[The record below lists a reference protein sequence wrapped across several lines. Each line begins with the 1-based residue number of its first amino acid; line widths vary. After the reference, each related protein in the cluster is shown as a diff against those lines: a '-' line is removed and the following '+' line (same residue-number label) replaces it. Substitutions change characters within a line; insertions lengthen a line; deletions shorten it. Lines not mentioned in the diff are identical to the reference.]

1 MAENGPYFNE
11 EHEIFRSSVRAFVDK
26 EMAPHAD
33 EWEREGIFPREL
45 FTRVGEL
52 GYLGVRH
59 SAEYGGSELDF
70 TYTAILCEELVQC
83 GSVGTAVNLM
93 VQCELATSII
103 SAMGSEEQKRRFLP
117 DAIAGRK
124 IFALGIS
131 EPSAGSDVAALR
143 TTARVDG
150 DDYIIDGS
158 KIFITNGTRAD
169 YISLAVR
176 TGGEG
181 AAGVS
186 TIIFPTDTP
195 GFSVGR
201 KLEKMGN
208 HAGDTAELFFDGC
221 RVPRANL
228 VGSEGSGFKAIMHLF
243 QGERLVLSALACG
256 LMNQLYRLAYDYGS
270 QRSIFGKAVADFQV
284 WRHRLA
290 DLDALIEA
298 SRQLTYSA
306 AYLLSR
312 GLRADREV
320 SIAKL
325 FTADAVKRVASEAL
339 QIHGGY
345 GYMEDYLVCRL
356 YRDVA
361 AFTIGAG
368 SSEVMREILS
378 KQAAAAR

>member
-1 MAENGPYFNE
+1 
-11 EHEIFRSSVRAFVDK
+11 
-26 EMAPHAD
+26 
-33 EWEREGIFPREL
+33 
-45 FTRVGEL
+45 
-52 GYLGVRH
+52 
-59 SAEYGGSELDF
+59 
-70 TYTAILCEELVQC
+70 
-83 GSVGTAVNLM
+83 
-93 VQCELATSII
+93 
-103 SAMGSEEQKRRFLP
+103 QKRSLLP

-124 IFALGIS
+124 VFALGIS

-143 TTARVDG
+143 TTARRDG
-150 DDYIIDGS
+150 DDYVIDGS

-169 YISLAVR
+169 FISLAVR

-186 TIIFPTDTP
+186 MIIFPTDTP
-195 GFSVGR
+195 GFSIGR

-221 RVPRANL
+221 RVPSSNL
-228 VGSEGSGFKAIMHLF
+228 LGAEGDGFKAIMHLF

-256 LMNQLYRLAYDYGS
+256 VMNQLYNLAYDYAAG
-270 QRSIFGKAVADFQV
+270 RSIFGQPIIGFQV

-290 DLDALIEA
+290 DVETLIEA

-312 GLRADREV
+312 GERADREV

-325 FTADAVKRVASEAL
+325 FTSDAVKRVASEAL

-368 SSEVMREILS
+368 SSEVMREILA
-378 KQAAAAR
+378 KLAASR

>member
-1 MAENGPYFNE
+1 MADSSPYFNE
-11 EHEIFRSSVRAFVDK
+11 DHEIFRHSVRSFVEK
-26 EMAPHAD
+26 EMAPHTD
-33 EWEREGIFPREL
+33 QWEREGIFPREL

-52 GYLGVRH
+52 GFLGVRH
-59 SAEYGGSELDF
+59 AVEYGGSGLDF
-70 TYTAILCEELVQC
+70 LYTTILCEELVQC
-83 GSVGTAVNLM
+83 GSIGTAVNLL
-93 VQCELATSII
+93 VQTELAPSVIT
-103 SAMGSEEQKRRFLP
+103 ALGTEEQKRRYLP
-117 DAIAGRK
+117 DAITGSK

-143 TTARVDG
+143 TTARRDG
-150 DDYIIDGS
+150 EDYVIDGS

-169 YISLAVR
+169 FISLAVR

-181 AAGVS
+181 AGGVS
-186 TIIFPTDTP
+186 MLVFPTDTP

-228 VGSEGSGFKAIMHLF
+228 LGAEGSGFRAIMHLF

-256 LMNQLYRLAYDYGS
+256 VMTQLYSLAYEYGS
-270 QRSIFGKAVADFQV
+270 GRSIFGKPIIDFQI

-290 DLDALIEA
+290 DVDALIEA

-306 AYLLSR
+306 AHLLSK
-312 GLRADREV
+312 GERADREV

-325 FTADAVKRVASEAL
+325 FTADAVKRVANEAL

-368 SSEVMREILS
+368 SSEVMREILA
-378 KQAAAAR
+378 KQAAAR

>member
-1 MAENGPYFNE
+1 MAKLSPYFRE
-11 EHEIFRSSVRAFVDK
+11 EHESFRRSVRSFVEK
-26 EMAPHAD
+26 EMVPNAD
-33 EWEREGIFPREL
+33 QWEREGIFPRGL

-59 SAEYGGSELDF
+59 PAEYGGSDLDF

-93 VQCELATSII
+93 VQCELATSIVT
-103 SAMGSEEQKRRFLP
+103 ALGTEEQKQRFLP

-143 TTARVDG
+143 TTARLEG
-150 DDYIIDGS
+150 DEYVIDGS

-169 YISLAVR
+169 FILLAVR

-181 AAGVS
+181 GSGIS
-186 TIIFPTDTP
+186 TIVCPTDIA

-228 VGSEGSGFKAIMHLF
+228 LGSEGDGFKAIMHLF

-256 LMNQLYRLAYDYGS
+256 LMTQLYRLAYEYGS
-270 QRSIFGKAVADFQV
+270 GRNIFGKPIIDFQV

-290 DLDALIEA
+290 DLEVLIEA

-306 AYLLSR
+306 AYLLSH
-312 GLRADREV
+312 GEAAGREV

-325 FTADAVKRVASEAL
+325 FTAGAVKRVADEAL

-368 SSEVMREILS
+368 SSEVMREIIA
-378 KQAAAAR
+378 KMATAR